1 MIKNSLI
8 KSILAGISIG
18 IGALA
23 YLSIENKVIGGLFF
37 SIGLFVI
44 LNFNLNLYTGKICYV
59 IEKKNYL
66 EVAITL
72 LGNFIGVS
80 ILAIIC
86 NLSRLTNLLEQVNQI
101 CDIKL
106 NDSYL
111 SLFMLAILCN
121 IMIYIAVEGYS
132 VFKSSIIKIITLFMG
147 ISIFVIC
154 GFEHCIADM
163 FYFAF
168 AGRLNF
174 DIILRL
180 LIIIAGNT
188 FGGITIR
195 QVLKEKK

>member
-1 MIKNSLI
+1 M
-8 KSILAGISIG
+8 
-18 IGALA
+18 A